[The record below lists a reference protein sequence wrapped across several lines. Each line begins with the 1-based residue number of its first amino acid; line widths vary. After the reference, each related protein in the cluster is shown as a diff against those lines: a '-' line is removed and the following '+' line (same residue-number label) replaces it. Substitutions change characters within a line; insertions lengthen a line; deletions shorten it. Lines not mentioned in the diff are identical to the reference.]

1 MSDARWSDCVFA
13 QFSIK
18 TIRRRFEICKQ
29 SHNARLSERS
39 TIVNGTVNVYR
50 QWGKDDAQVSK
61 HSGAKAGNAPGA
73 VWR

>member
-1 MSDARWSDCVFA
+1 MSDAQWSDRVLV
-13 QFSIK
+13 QFGIK

-29 SHNARLSERS
+29 SHNTRLSERS
-39 TIVNGTVNVYR
+39 TIVNGTVNVYC

-61 HSGAKAGNAPGA
+61 QSAAKAGNVPGA